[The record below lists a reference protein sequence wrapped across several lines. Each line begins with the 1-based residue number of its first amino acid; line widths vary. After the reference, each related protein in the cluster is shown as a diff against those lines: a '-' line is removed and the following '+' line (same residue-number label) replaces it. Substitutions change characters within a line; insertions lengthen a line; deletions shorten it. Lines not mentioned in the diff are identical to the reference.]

1 MLDINCEEKKL
12 MTEAIVKMLKKMAD
26 ISNSSLNKNA
36 DGLLSRKLAEMK
48 VEWIGKS
55 KTRLLSIKYKVS
67 YWFIFYRNL
76 PILQFPY
83 RSFVVNINLCC
94 CY

>member
-1 MLDINCEEKKL
+1 MNSANLTLIYIPEKIFEVKYNITFDPPMLDINCEEKKL

-67 YWFIFYRNL
+67 Y
-76 PILQFPY
+76 
-83 RSFVVNINLCC
+83 
-94 CY
+94 

>member
-67 YWFIFYRNL
+67 Y
-76 PILQFPY
+76 
-83 RSFVVNINLCC
+83 
-94 CY
+94 

>member
-1 MLDINCEEKKL
+1 MNSANLTLIYIPEKVFEVKDNITFDPPMLDINCEEKKL

-48 VEWIGKS
+48 VE
-55 KTRLLSIKYKVS
+55 
-67 YWFIFYRNL
+67 
-76 PILQFPY
+76 
-83 RSFVVNINLCC
+83 
-94 CY
+94 

>member
-1 MLDINCEEKKL
+1 MNSANLTLIYIPEKTFEVKDNITFDPPMLDINCEEKKL

-67 YWFIFYRNL
+67 Y
-76 PILQFPY
+76 
-83 RSFVVNINLCC
+83 
-94 CY
+94 

>member
-1 MLDINCEEKKL
+1 MNSANLTLIYIPEKIFEVKDNITFDPPMLDINCEEKNL

-67 YWFIFYRNL
+67 Y
-76 PILQFPY
+76 
-83 RSFVVNINLCC
+83 
-94 CY
+94 

>member
-1 MLDINCEEKKL
+1 MNSANLTLIYIPEKIFEVKDNITFDPPMLDINCEEKKL

-48 VEWIGKS
+48 VE
-55 KTRLLSIKYKVS
+55 
-67 YWFIFYRNL
+67 
-76 PILQFPY
+76 
-83 RSFVVNINLCC
+83 
-94 CY
+94 

>member
-1 MLDINCEEKKL
+1 MNSANLTLIYIPEKIFEVKDNITFDPPMLDINCEEKKL

-48 VEWIGKS
+48 VEWIDKS

-67 YWFIFYRNL
+67 Y
-76 PILQFPY
+76 
-83 RSFVVNINLCC
+83 
-94 CY
+94 

>member
-36 DGLLSRKLAEMK
+36 DWLLSRKLAEMK
-48 VEWIGKS
+48 VE
-55 KTRLLSIKYKVS
+55 
-67 YWFIFYRNL
+67 
-76 PILQFPY
+76 
-83 RSFVVNINLCC
+83 
-94 CY
+94 

>member
-48 VEWIGKS
+48 VEWIDKS

-67 YWFIFYRNL
+67 Y
-76 PILQFPY
+76 
-83 RSFVVNINLCC
+83 
-94 CY
+94 

>member
-1 MLDINCEEKKL
+1 MNSANLTLIYIPEKIFEVKDNITFDPPMLDINCEEKKL
-12 MTEAIVKMLKKMAD
+12 ITEAIVKMLKKMAD

-67 YWFIFYRNL
+67 Y
-76 PILQFPY
+76 
-83 RSFVVNINLCC
+83 
-94 CY
+94 

>member
-1 MLDINCEEKKL
+1 MNSANLTLIYIPEKIFEVKDNITFDPPMLDINCEEKKL

-48 VEWIGKS
+48 VEQIGKS
-55 KTRLLSIKYKVS
+55 KTRLLIIKYKVS
-67 YWFIFYRNL
+67 Y
-76 PILQFPY
+76 
-83 RSFVVNINLCC
+83 
-94 CY
+94 

>member
-1 MLDINCEEKKL
+1 MNSANLTLIYIPEKIFEVKDNITFDPPMLDINCEEKKL

-55 KTRLLSIKYKVS
+55 KTRLLSINYKVS
-67 YWFIFYRNL
+67 Y
-76 PILQFPY
+76 
-83 RSFVVNINLCC
+83 
-94 CY
+94 

>member
-1 MLDINCEEKKL
+1 

-67 YWFIFYRNL
+67 Y
-76 PILQFPY
+76 
-83 RSFVVNINLCC
+83 
-94 CY
+94 

>member
-1 MLDINCEEKKL
+1 MNSANLTLIYIPEKIFEVKDNITFDPPMLDINCEEKKL
-12 MTEAIVKMLKKMAD
+12 MTEAIVKMLKKKAD

-48 VEWIGKS
+48 VEWIDKS

-67 YWFIFYRNL
+67 Y
-76 PILQFPY
+76 
-83 RSFVVNINLCC
+83 
-94 CY
+94 